1 MRRLFWMGVG
11 AVAGVSGTVWA
22 ERKVKAQLDALQPDA
37 LVVTAGHKAKAV
49 GRSVVDAVVEGR
61 GAMRDREAELREHYV
76 GGDAGER
83 RHRGGATGAT
93 RPMSSS
99 WSASAGRHRP

>member
-49 GRSVVDAVVEGR
+49 GRSVVDAVVDGR
-61 GAMRDREAELREHYV
+61 GAMREREAELKAHYGRDETV
-76 GGDAGER
+76 DR
-83 RHRGGATGAT
+83 RHRAPGAT
-93 RPMSSS
+93 RPMSST
-99 WSASAGRHRP
+99 WPAGTGRHRP